1 MGVPANDGPA
11 RCGADEFA
19 ALYRPDCTPVL
30 MPRNVPDLLI
40 RQAEDD
46 RREKE
51 LRELRLANIALRDR
65 IAELETRQAYA
76 DVGGG

>member
-1 MGVPANDGPA
+1 MMPTNDGPA

-19 ALYRPDCTPVL
+19 ALYRPDCTPTL

-46 RREKE
+46 RRERE
-51 LRELRLANIALRDR
+51 LRELRLENIALRDEVAR
-65 IAELETRQAYA
+65 LR
-76 DVGGG
+76 GLKGNSCG